1 MANILGKKMKFVFY
15 TLFIVLCL
23 VSCNQ
28 NKQDNQIEI
37 RFDQHIDSVSYAIG
51 LDLATRIKQDFKDV
65 DIDMLTRGINDYY
78 SESDLHLTDKER
90 LAVIKKYNDI
100 TVPKYR
106 MDLEKLNT
114 IEGGK
119 FLDANLKKEG
129 VIEHKSGIQYKII
142 EQGSGEKP
150 QSTDYVQI
158 HYVGKLIDGTKFD
171 SSYDR
176 GEPAVFPV
184 SRVVPGFSQGLML
197 MNPGSIYQLFIPG
210 HLGYGQGDGPGG
222 PMAVMIFQVEMLK
235 ILPPPEEQPE

>member
-1 MANILGKKMKFVFY
+1 MSI
-15 TLFIVLCL
+15 T
-23 VSCNQ
+23 SCTKT
-28 NKQDNQIEI
+28 KQDNQTEI
-37 RFDQHIDSVSYAIG
+37 RFDRHIDSVSYAIG

-114 IEGGK
+114 IECGK

-158 HYVGKLIDGTKFD
+158 HYVGKLIAVSYTHLTLPTK
-171 SSYDR
+171 
-176 GEPAVFPV
+176 A
-184 SRVVPGFSQGLML
+184 
-197 MNPGSIYQLFIPG
+197 
-210 HLGYGQGDGPGG
+210 
-222 PMAVMIFQVEMLK
+222 
-235 ILPPPEEQPE
+235 